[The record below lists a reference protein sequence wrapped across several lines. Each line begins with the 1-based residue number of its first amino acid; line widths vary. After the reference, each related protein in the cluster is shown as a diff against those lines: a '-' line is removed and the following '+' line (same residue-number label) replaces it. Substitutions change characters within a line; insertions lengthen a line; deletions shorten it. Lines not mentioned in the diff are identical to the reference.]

1 MKIHTKKCIHA
12 SVEGYGRTQENKG
25 ENSLNPGM
33 YENSKMINNIC
44 LEIEIKK
51 KLKKKKKPNNNNNTS
66 YSWSAW
72 ESIKKYTTNRHIKID
87 IVAW

>member
-51 KLKKKKKPNNNNNTS
+51 N
-66 YSWSAW
+66 
-72 ESIKKYTTNRHIKID
+72 
-87 IVAW
+87 

>member
-12 SVEGYGRTQENKG
+12 RVEGYGRTQENKG

-51 KLKKKKKPNNNNNTS
+51 NLKKKKNPTTTTILHIAEVHEKVLK
-66 YSWSAW
+66 
-72 ESIKKYTTNRHIKID
+72 SIQQIGTLK
-87 IVAW
+87 